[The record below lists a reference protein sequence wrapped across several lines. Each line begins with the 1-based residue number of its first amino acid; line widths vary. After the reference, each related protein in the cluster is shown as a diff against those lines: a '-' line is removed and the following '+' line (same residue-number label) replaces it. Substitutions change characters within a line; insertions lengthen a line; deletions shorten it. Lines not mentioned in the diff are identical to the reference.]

1 MATRQNSYQEI
12 TKTTTLLTALYALLC
27 AMLLCA
33 CDNGTDAEPEE
44 PHRQPRIV
52 RLSVEVANAT
62 VSYDK
67 PAATRAM
74 SYEFEGETLF
84 PQLRLKSGE
93 TQKGICAIRNDNPKI
108 PVRCVPVE
116 WIVRGNTLWCDNIT
130 TEVECPD
137 GEELGNWQACFMLGQ
152 GTYDAKSQRMTFG
165 VSRMAQPITR
175 GEEQQWNLPYLSP
188 WLPLKTHDGI
198 HLHTPH
204 VSFTPQGAFIRMRL
218 TNDTGRELNL
228 AELRMRASDASM
240 QAAPSSVCVPFV
252 PCSSILSASLF
263 CVVTV
268 RASLLSFAL
277 AGRNRY

>member
-175 GEEQQWNLPYLSP
+175 GEEQR
-188 WLPLKTHDGI
+188 GI
-198 HLHTPH
+198 CHTSRH
-204 VSFTPQGAFIRMRL
+204 GCR
-218 TNDTGRELNL
+218 
-228 AELRMRASDASM
+228 
-240 QAAPSSVCVPFV
+240 
-252 PCSSILSASLF
+252 
-263 CVVTV
+263 
-268 RASLLSFAL
+268 
-277 AGRNRY
+277 